1 MKVSF
6 PNMGNSWPAF
16 KTFFECMGAEVIL
29 PDPTNRK
36 IFAFRAWL

>member
-16 KTFFECMGAEVIL
+16 KTFFECMGVEVCL
-29 PDPTNRK
+29 T
-36 IFAFRAWL
+36 L